1 MNEVMNCALY
11 RDGIRVR
18 DLDFNHLDEVPN
30 APGQLIWVGLLEPDA
45 ATLAVVQRRFG
56 LHELA
61 IEDANHAHQRPK
73 LEVYGDTLFV
83 ALRTARREG
92 GYVVMGESHIF
103 IGRGYVVTV
112 RHGPSQ
118 SFAAVRARCESAPK
132 ALAKGED
139 FILYALM
146 DFVVDSYFPILDE
159 IEDEIEK
166 IEDEIFTDHFV
177 PKDIERVYELRREL
191 ITLRHAVFPLL
202 DICTRLT
209 RYDVPLVDRDT
220 YPYFRD
226 VQDHAIKANDTIDQL
241 RETLSS
247 ALEAHLLL
255 SSIRQNE
262 VTKKLA
268 GWAAILAVPTAIAG
282 IYGMNFRHMPE
293 LEWTFGYPAV
303 VAVIVGACG
312 YLYYRFRK
320 SGWL

>member
-1 MNEVMNCALY
+1 
-11 RDGIRVR
+11 
-18 DLDFNHLDEVPN
+18 
-30 APGQLIWVGLLEPDA
+30 
-45 ATLAVVQRRFG
+45 
-56 LHELA
+56 
-61 IEDANHAHQRPK
+61 
-73 LEVYGDTLFV
+73 
-83 ALRTARREG
+83 
-92 GYVVMGESHIF
+92 
-103 IGRGYVVTV
+103 
-112 RHGPSQ
+112 
-118 SFAAVRARCESAPK
+118 
-132 ALAKGED
+132 
-139 FILYALM
+139 
-146 DFVVDSYFPILDE
+146 VVDSYFPILDE

-293 LEWTFGYPAV
+293 LEWTFGYPLALLLMLASAV
-303 VAVIVGACG
+303 LPYA
-312 YLYYRFRK
+312 YFKWKR
-320 SGWL
+320 WL